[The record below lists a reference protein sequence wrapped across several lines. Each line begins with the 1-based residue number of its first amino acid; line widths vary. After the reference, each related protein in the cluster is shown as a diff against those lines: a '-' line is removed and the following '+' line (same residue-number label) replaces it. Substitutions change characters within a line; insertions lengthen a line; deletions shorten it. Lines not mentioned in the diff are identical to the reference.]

1 MVAAV
6 YKVSYR
12 LRKKGATSG
21 FQDLSKEVPIDD
33 EIFKKN
39 YNKTELT
46 RIFASSISIYHPNDS
61 IEILG
66 FHKISDKN
74 TGTEDREGYTN
85 IWNFSKKNE
94 VVKEKPSEKRAK
106 PSRSIWRSPTWMIP
120 FRIIWY
126 IIKKIFSIAGWLM
139 EGKNH

>member
-6 YKVSYR
+6 YKVVYR

-21 FQDLSKEVPIDD
+21 FQDINREIPIDE

-39 YNKTELT
+39 YNKVELT
-46 RIFASSISIYHPNDS
+46 RIFASSVSIYHPQDS
-61 IEILG
+61 VEILG
-66 FHKISDKN
+66 FHKLSNSNNNKSK
-74 TGTEDREGYTN
+74 TEQ
-85 IWNFSKKNE
+85 
-94 VVKEKPSEKRAK
+94 EKPSQKAAK
-106 PSRSIWRSPTWMIP
+106 SSKSIWRSPTWMIP

-126 IIKKIFSIAGWLM
+126 IIKKVFSIAGWLM